1 VSRYTRIYFKLIY
14 RNSEGYY
21 QQISKLHLI
30 QTLDTL
36 DDWLTV
42 HHSIIFFLS
51 PTWCTNFLFIYI
63 QYIN

>member
-51 PTWCTNFLFIYI
+51 PT
-63 QYIN
+63 